1 VAVPA
6 RSVFPHGPARRPT
19 GTVGR
24 LMIAAVV
31 LAGLAC
37 VSGPPVNYVLLAFA
51 TCALAA
57 AGAMALVLQW
67 SAAVP
72 ATVGVPV
79 PEPAQAAQQLAERL
93 RRLRRSHLEQVD
105 RALDAGRPD
114 LARELSDAYT
124 DRALRILT
132 DGTADAPR

>member
-1 VAVPA
+1 V
-6 RSVFPHGPARRPT
+6 
-19 GTVGR
+19 
-24 LMIAAVV
+24 
-31 LAGLAC
+31 
-37 VSGPPVNYVLLAFA
+37 
-51 TCALAA
+51 
-57 AGAMALVLQW
+57 ALVVQW

-72 ATVGVPV
+72 APAGVPV
-79 PEPAQAAQQLAERL
+79 PDPAQAAQQLADRL

-132 DGTADAPR
+132 DGPAGTPHG